1 MFSGLYANKY
11 YRIVNVKCLFY
22 LPEPIPQSKLFLTS
36 LLTSSLYR
44 LLNYISR
51 TTSAPYRNKNLIQGC
66 HGQGKQSGKLEKIQV
81 SEKSGNFIFS
91 QISLEKMKK
100 VREFKKKLLVNRL
113 LEIIFSIN
121 CKQY

>member
-1 MFSGLYANKY
+1 MSNACFT
-11 YRIVNVKCLFY
+11 CLSQF
-22 LPEPIPQSKLFLTS
+22 LKVRFLTS

-66 HGQGKQSGKLEKIQV
+66 HGQGNNLENLKKIQV
-81 SEKSGNFIFS
+81 SEKSGNFISS

-100 VREFKKKLLVNRL
+100 VREFKKKVA
-113 LEIIFSIN
+113 S
-121 CKQY
+121 